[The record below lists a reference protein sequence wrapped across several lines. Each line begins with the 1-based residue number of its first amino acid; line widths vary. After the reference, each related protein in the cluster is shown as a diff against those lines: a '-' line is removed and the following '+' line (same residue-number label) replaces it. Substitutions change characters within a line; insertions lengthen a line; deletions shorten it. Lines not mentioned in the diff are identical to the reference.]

1 MEKECEKPLNHS
13 NSFFCDSHSFTLIIA
28 FFHFDHR
35 ILSLEPSYSFPT
47 PFRMVSKAD
56 FIGLFIAVTVIVSAG
71 WLDVAG
77 EIIIHA
83 YIRVKEKPT
92 KSASEIVGLIDL
104 WFRAYQLSDYL
115 ITLYF
120 GTRAFMIHHAN
131 I

>member
-1 MEKECEKPLNHS
+1 MRKAAKPFEF
-13 NSFFCDSHSFTLIIA
+13 FFCESHSFTLTIV
-28 FFHFDHR
+28 FFRLNHR
-35 ILSLEPSYSFPT
+35 ILFPT
-47 PFRMVSKAD
+47 PFRMASEAD
-56 FIGLFIAVTVIVSAG
+56 FIGLFIAVTAMVSAG
-71 WLDVAG
+71 WLDAAG

>member
-13 NSFFCDSHSFTLIIA
+13 NSFFCDSHSFTLTIA
-28 FFHFDHR
+28 LFHLNHR
-35 ILSLEPSYSFPT
+35 ILFLP
-47 PFRMVSKAD
+47 PFRMASEAD
-56 FIGLFIAVTVIVSAG
+56 FIGLFIAVTAIVSAG
-71 WLDVAG
+71 CLIVLG
-77 EIIIHA
+77 KIIIHA

-92 KSASEIVGLIDL
+92 NSVSEIVGLIDL
-104 WFRAYQLSDYL
+104 WFRAYQLYDYL

>member
-35 ILSLEPSYSFPT
+35 ILSLEPLYSFPT

-56 FIGLFIAVTVIVSAG
+56 FIGLFAAVTETLNTGCLIVLG
-71 WLDVAG
+71 K
-77 EIIIHA
+77 IIVHA
-83 YIRVKEKPT
+83 YIRAKEKPT
-92 KSASEIVGLIDL
+92 NSVSEIVGLIDL
-104 WFRAYQLSDYL
+104 WFRAYQLYDYL

>member
-1 MEKECEKPLNHS
+1 MRKATKPFE
-13 NSFFCDSHSFTLIIA
+13 SFFLRIA
-28 FFHFDHR
+28 FFHFNHR
-35 ILSLEPSYSFPT
+35 IVSFGPSYSFPA
-47 PFRMVSKAD
+47 PFRMASEAD

-104 WFRAYQLSDYL
+104 WFRAYQLYDYL

>member
-13 NSFFCDSHSFTLIIA
+13 NPFFCESHSFTLTIA
-28 FFHFDHR
+28 LFHLDHR
-35 ILSLEPSYSFPT
+35 ILFLT
-47 PFRMVSKAD
+47 LFRMASEVD

-104 WFRAYQLSDYL
+104 WFRAYQKVLLLDYL
-115 ITLYF
+115 VFWY
-120 GTRAFMIHHAN
+120 
-131 I
+131 